1 MKINTTPAVIIALL
15 WAAIFGAVVA
25 RPRHSIGQHI
35 VNEPMQVT
43 KTVPEGSTLEL
54 RINGQ
59 VSQSINIKPGTYKII
74 VEQLH

>member
-1 MKINTTPAVIIALL
+1 MKITNHAIIFALL
-15 WAAIFGAVVA
+15 WAVIFGTVVA

-35 VNEPMQVT
+35 VNEPMQIT

-59 VSQSINIKPGTYKII
+59 VAQSINIRPGTYKII